1 VQEGHRGRLSRV
13 IDRSVGLARARP
25 MRFCHQIAKVIIVDR
40 NIKGDI
46 GIAPDEERSEYG
58 SG

>member
-1 VQEGHRGRLSRV
+1 
-13 IDRSVGLARARP
+13 